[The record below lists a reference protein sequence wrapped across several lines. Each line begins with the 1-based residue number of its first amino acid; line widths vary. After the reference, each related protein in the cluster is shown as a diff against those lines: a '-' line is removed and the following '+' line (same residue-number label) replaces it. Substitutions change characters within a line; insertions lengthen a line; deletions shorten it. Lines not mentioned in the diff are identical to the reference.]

1 VTVPDVSS
9 TNEIRAGGLRLSAIV
24 PNYNHAALIGECIR
38 ALAGQVPAADEI
50 IVVDDGSSD
59 DSIAVLE
66 RLSDEISSLRMISL
80 AKNQGVMPALNR
92 GLAEARGDYV
102 YFGAADDVTLPGLF
116 ARMLE
121 AMERFPHAAFACGE
135 AIVVDTSTG
144 EAGYR
149 PPVRPANGLTFFSP
163 EAVARSFRRID
174 NWMLTG
180 TAIIHRDAIVEAGGF
195 NTALGGFADGY
206 VLRQLALRRGCC
218 FAPHVGLIW
227 RVSAGGVSRAQAAS
241 PTETLA
247 TLKLA
252 LDGMSADP
260 VFPRW
265 YLPLFE
271 RRWRFAVSRL
281 AVRANPMNREVL
293 ERVGARGAVGRVVL
307 ACAASFGG
315 RLGRIAALAW
325 LAIRERPTSLVG
337 IVATWLSRWPL
348 KAAQSLRATARN

>member
-1 VTVPDVSS
+1 VTVPGVSG
-9 TNEIRAGGLRLSAIV
+9 TTVRAGRLRLSAIV

-38 ALAGQVPAADEI
+38 ALAGQVPPADEI
-50 IVVDDGSSD
+50 IVVDDGSTD

-66 RLSDEISSLRMISL
+66 RLSDEIPSLRLISL
-80 AKNQGVMPALNR
+80 GKNQGVMPALNR
-92 GLAEARGDYV
+92 GLAEARGNYV

-116 ARMLE
+116 ARMIE
-121 AMERFPHAAFACGE
+121 AMDRFPQAAFACGE
-135 AIVVDTSTG
+135 AVVVDTNTG
-144 EAGYR
+144 EARYR

-163 EAVARSFRRID
+163 EAVAHSFRRID

-180 TAIIHRDAIVEAGGF
+180 TALIRRNAIVEAGGF
-195 NTALGGFADGY
+195 DVALGGFADGY

-218 FAPHVGLIW
+218 FVPHVGLIW
-227 RVSAGGVSRAQAAS
+227 RVSARGVSRAQAAN
-241 PTETLA
+241 PAETLG
-247 TLKLA
+247 TLKRA

-307 ACAASFGG
+307 VCAASLGG

-325 LAIRERPTSLVG
+325 LAIQERPTSVVG

-348 KAAQSLRATARN
+348 TAAQSVRAAPRD